1 MAHDS
6 VVFQI
11 KCRNFSFLLMK
22 SISLASK
29 LRQSQ
34 LWRTKIC
41 AAKIRKFSRISEK
54 SAASAKDLKNPRYRI
69 VLVNDLL
76 QIGFSPALPSS
87 SISASSFDLNNYI
100 EGAGMILWPR
110 FRRSQIDRRS
120 PATMSRVDTGFRE
133 RSFQTDE
140 RRQARR
146 ASSDGTLEER
156 TPRPLPSREAA

>member
-1 MAHDS
+1 LLAWLSTVRTRDSNTLGNFIALLLIDDMAHDS

-87 SISASSFDLNNYI
+87 SISASSFDLNNYSAYA
-100 EGAGMILWPR
+100 E
-110 FRRSQIDRRS
+110 S
-120 PATMSRVDTGFRE
+120 
-133 RSFQTDE
+133 
-140 RRQARR
+140 
-146 ASSDGTLEER
+146 
-156 TPRPLPSREAA
+156 EAAAEFWEP